1 MQNLNKK
8 YWEKCAAQRL
18 LEPAELSF
26 VFLQDP
32 EALAQLMKSV
42 PLTND
47 GKFVL
52 LNDQSEEDG
61 TVHEEGEESE
71 A

>member
-1 MQNLNKK
+1 MTDNWITIPLT
-8 YWEKCAAQRL
+8 L
-18 LEPAELSF
+18 I
-26 VFLQDP
+26 VFSLQDP
-32 EALAQLMKSV
+32 EALAQLMSSV

-52 LNDQSEEDG
+52 LNEQSEEDN
-61 TVHEEGEESE
+61 TVQGDGQEESE

>member
-1 MQNLNKK
+1 MFLKG
-8 YWEKCAAQRL
+8 CCSL
-18 LEPAELSF
+18 LTSLL
-26 VFLQDP
+26 FLQDP

-47 GKFVL
+47 GKFML
-52 LNDQSEEDG
+52 LNDMSEEDG
-61 TVHEEGEESE
+61 TMHGGEESE

>member
-1 MQNLNKK
+1 
-8 YWEKCAAQRL
+8 
-18 LEPAELSF
+18 
-26 VFLQDP
+26 
-32 EALAQLMKSV
+32 MKSV
-42 PLTND
+42 PFTSD

>member
-1 MQNLNKK
+1 MFLKGR
-8 YWEKCAAQRL
+8 CSL
-18 LEPAELSF
+18 LPSLLL
-26 VFLQDP
+26 LQDP

-47 GKFVL
+47 GKFML
-52 LNDQSEEDG
+52 LNDMSEEDG
-61 TVHEEGEESE
+61 TVHEGGEESE

>member
-1 MQNLNKK
+1 MCSSK
-8 YWEKCAAQRL
+8 AAAACYPL
-18 LEPAELSF
+18 LL
-26 VFLQDP
+26 LQDP

-47 GKFVL
+47 GKFML
-52 LNDQSEEDG
+52 LNDMSEEDG
-61 TVHEEGEESE
+61 TVHEGGEESE

>member
-1 MQNLNKK
+1 MFL
-8 YWEKCAAQRL
+8 EGRCSL
-18 LEPAELSF
+18 LPSLLL
-26 VFLQDP
+26 LQDP

-47 GKFVL
+47 GKFML
-52 LNDQSEEDG
+52 LNDMSEEDG
-61 TVHEEGEESE
+61 TVHEGGEESE

>member
-1 MQNLNKK
+1 MFLRDCCSLLNS
-8 YWEKCAAQRL
+8 L
-18 LEPAELSF
+18 

-47 GKFVL
+47 GKFML

-61 TVHEEGEESE
+61 TIHEEGEESE